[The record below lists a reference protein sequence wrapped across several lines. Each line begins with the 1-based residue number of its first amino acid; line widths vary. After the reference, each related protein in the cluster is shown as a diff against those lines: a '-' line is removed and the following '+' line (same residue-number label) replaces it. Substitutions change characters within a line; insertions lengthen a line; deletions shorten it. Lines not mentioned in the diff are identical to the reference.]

1 MMKKVLLFFLLLI
14 TLVIN
19 RSMIFAVEDND
30 SNLDET
36 QTLQIKK
43 DINNLLNKRANLWNE
58 LFSEEKKLEE
68 ITEELKEIVEDP
80 LLTYDIEAFNQIK
93 AQNTGMEKILKVD
106 VLKIKN
112 TILGENEITAD
123 IEVEWLMEGFEKNY
137 KEQVDYSMKLIK
149 DDDKWKIYDYKVIE
163 P

>member
-1 MMKKVLLFFLLLI
+1 MKKVLLFFLLLI

-19 RSMIFAVEDND
+19 RDMIFAVEDND
-30 SNLDET
+30 SDLDET
-36 QTLQIKK
+36 QALQIKN

-68 ITEELKEIVEDP
+68 IINELKEIVEDP
-80 LLTYDIEAFNQIK
+80 LLTYDVEAFNQIK
-93 AQNTGMEKILKVD
+93 MQNTGMEKILNVD
-106 VLKIKN
+106 VLKIKDSVL
-112 TILGENEITAD
+112 TENDLTAD

-137 KEQVDYSMKLIK
+137 KEQVDYKMKLIK
-149 DDDKWKIYDYKVIE
+149 VDDKWKIYDYKVIE

>member
-1 MMKKVLLFFLLLI
+1 MKKVLLFFLLLI